1 MHPTSLENMG
11 RCIERY
17 VMPLRDRK
25 SAIRVLDLGAAD
37 VNGSYRE
44 LFANVAGVSFMGA
57 DLTAGSGVDLV
68 LADPYRIPMPDG
80 FVDVVVS
87 GQMLE
92 HCEFF
97 WLSFAEMVR
106 VLSDDG
112 VLVVIAPSG
121 GPEHRFP
128 VDCYRFYPDAFR
140 ALAKLSGCHVLD
152 LWRDERGPWYDL
164 VGVFSKYAPWSSL
177 SQPPTVSAA
186 DPGLPVRNAGPELEV
201 TRGAVPYL
209 EVLARVHSGLSPR
222 LYLEIGVRRG
232 ASLELA
238 QGAAIGVDP
247 APVLSQPHAQAAR
260 IETMTSDAFFGGP
273 GKELPGPLDLVFIDG
288 MHLFEFALRDF
299 MHAERLAH
307 PGTLIVIDDVL
318 PNHTAQAERRR
329 RTAHWSG
336 DVWKLAEVLRRRRPE
351 LVLLTLDAHPAGL
364 LLVAGL
370 DPSSRVLWDAY
381 NPIVKHYQR
390 EDLQPPP
397 RVLRRID
404 ACDPRDPVVDGGI
417 EMLQKLRKQSASPQ
431 EVRQAMAAIW
441 KRPA

>member
-17 VMPLRDRK
+17 VMPLRERK
-25 SAIRVLDLGAAD
+25 STIRVLDLGAAD

-140 ALAKLSGCHVLD
+140 ALAKLAGCHVLD

-164 VGVFSKYAPWSSL
+164 VGVFSKYAPWIS
-177 SQPPTVSAA
+177 
-186 DPGLPVRNAGPELEV
+186 
-201 TRGAVPYL
+201 
-209 EVLARVHSGLSPR
+209 
-222 LYLEIGVRRG
+222 
-232 ASLELA
+232 
-238 QGAAIGVDP
+238 
-247 APVLSQPHAQAAR
+247 
-260 IETMTSDAFFGGP
+260 
-273 GKELPGPLDLVFIDG
+273 
-288 MHLFEFALRDF
+288 
-299 MHAERLAH
+299 
-307 PGTLIVIDDVL
+307 
-318 PNHTAQAERRR
+318 
-329 RTAHWSG
+329 
-336 DVWKLAEVLRRRRPE
+336 
-351 LVLLTLDAHPAGL
+351 
-364 LLVAGL
+364 
-370 DPSSRVLWDAY
+370 
-381 NPIVKHYQR
+381 
-390 EDLQPPP
+390 
-397 RVLRRID
+397 
-404 ACDPRDPVVDGGI
+404 
-417 EMLQKLRKQSASPQ
+417 
-431 EVRQAMAAIW
+431 
-441 KRPA
+441 